1 MKMRPLLILCMI
13 VAGLVPMAI
22 TSMIIAKQA
31 SDSLS
36 SKTMANLIGD
46 VANRRAYIDTY
57 IGFMESQ
64 ASTTGLNGTVVD
76 AMTDFAQAFDQLDAT
91 VDDSIV
97 SVTQMKQRV
106 QRFYEREFIPG
117 YKANGGSSSSQQ
129 LLPGTDAG
137 IIAQHLYLVENSNPV
152 GSKEMLDTHGTS
164 DAYGRAHAEHH
175 EMFRNFLREFGYYDI
190 FLIEPENG
198 TVVYSVYKETD
209 FGTSVFNGPHRNT
222 GLATAVRQA
231 ANLSPGDVTLVDFQ
245 EYGPSSNAAAAFFGT
260 PVYNGSRLAG
270 VLAFQM
276 PIEKINAEM
285 ALGTENSETL
295 ESMLVGRDGMMRSQ
309 SRFSDENSVLKT
321 KVDTEA
327 LQLALSGGSGAINET
342 QNGVEYLTAYEPL
355 NVAGLE
361 WAVLTRMQADEAL
374 KAVQALIISAL
385 VVAAV
390 AALAVALFA
399 MFLGNY
405 LYRMLGGDPKDMVQI
420 AQSIASGDLNDQP
433 QDDNRVGAY
442 AQLVDMRRHLRTVLH
457 EANDIA
463 ITVRSGAAE
472 LSDGNRGLSERTEQ
486 QAANLEETGSS
497 TEELTS
503 TVKQNAEN
511 ARSANELALST
522 RERAVSSG
530 EVASRAITAMQEI
543 SSASERIA
551 DIIGVIDE
559 IAFQTNLLAL
569 NAAVEAARAGEQGRG
584 FAVVASEVRQ
594 LAGRSASAAK
604 EIKELIEDSVT
615 KVKDGTG
622 LVTESGDELK
632 NIVTS
637 VSQLT
642 DIVGQIAVATDEQAI
657 GIEQINQ
664 ALVHMDSVTQQNAAL
679 VEEAAGTSRS
689 MSDQASLLTNQ
700 IGYFHSDGSG
710 RSAQPA
716 SGSSPASAAVSKPR
730 PWQSKKAN
738 NPPENVAETPAA
750 NDPFAAAAA
759 APVKRAVGN
768 DDVWDEF

>member
-1 MKMRPLLILCMI
+1 
-13 VAGLVPMAI
+13 MAI
-22 TSMIIAKQA
+22 TSMIVAKQA
-31 SDSLS
+31 SDSMS
-36 SKTMANLIGD
+36 DTTMANLEAD
-46 VANRRAYIDTY
+46 VANRKAYIETY
-57 IGFMESQ
+57 IEFMNSQ
-64 ASTTGLNGTVVD
+64 TVTMGLNGYVSQ
-76 AMTDFAQAFDQLDAT
+76 AMSDFALAFSRLDENIENST
-91 VDDSIV
+91 VSLDE
-97 SVTQMKQRV
+97 MKRRL
-106 QRFYEREFIPG
+106 QRFYEREFLPG
-117 YKANGGSSSSQQ
+117 YKANGGTASSQQ

-137 IIAQHLYLVENSNPV
+137 VLAQYLYLVENSNPV
-152 GSKEMLDTHGTS
+152 GSKEELDTHGS
-164 DAYGRAHAEHH
+164 DDSYGRTHAAHHD
-175 EMFRNFLREFGYYDI
+175 MFRTFLREFGYYDI
-190 FLIEPENG
+190 FLVEPENG
-198 TVVYSVYKETD
+198 TIVYSVYKETD

-222 GLATAVRQA
+222 GLADAVRKA
-231 ANLSPGDVTLVDFQ
+231 SNLSPGDVILEDFQ
-245 EYGPSSNAAAAFFGT
+245 TYGPSSNAAAAFFAT
-260 PVYNGSRLAG
+260 PVYNGTRLLG

-276 PIEKINAEM
+276 PISKINAEM
-285 ALGTENSETL
+285 MLGTDSTETM
-295 ESMLVGRDGMMRSQ
+295 ESMLIGPDGLMRSQ
-309 SRFSDENSVLKT
+309 SRFSDENTVLKA
-321 KVDTEA
+321 KVETET
-327 LQLALSGGSGAINET
+327 LQLAKAGKSGSIQESINDI
-342 QNGVEYLTAYEPL
+342 EYLTAFDSM
-355 NVAGLE
+355 NAAGLE
-361 WAVLTRMQADEAL
+361 WEIITRIQANEAMSAVKTLITT
-374 KAVQALIISAL
+374 ALI
-385 VVAAV
+385 VAAC

-405 LYRMLGGDPKDMVQI
+405 LYRTLGGDPQDMARI
-420 AQSIASGDLNDQP
+420 AKTIGAGDLSDHP
-433 QDDNRVGAY
+433 EDENRVGAY

-457 EANDIA
+457 EANAIA
-463 ITVRSGAAE
+463 MNVRSGASE
-472 LSDGNRGLSERTEQ
+472 LSEGNRGLSERTEQ
-486 QAANLEETGSS
+486 QAANLEQTGSS

-511 ARSANELALST
+511 ARSANDLALTT

-615 KVKDGTG
+615 KVRDGTG

-632 NIVTS
+632 TIVTS

-642 DIVGQIAVATDEQAI
+642 DIVGQIAVATDEQAV

-689 MSDQASLLTNQ
+689 MSDQASLLTSQ
-700 IGYFHSDGSG
+700 IGYFNSDGSA
-710 RSAQPA
+710 RQDQPA
-716 SGSSPASAAVSKPR
+716 PGTPAPSALPKPR

-738 NPPENVAETPAA
+738 NSPENVAANHAA
-750 NDPFAAAAA
+750 HDSAPVAAAAV
-759 APVKRAVGN
+759 APIQRATGG
-768 DDVWDEF
+768 DEVWDEF